1 MDLQAMISKKVFPP
15 VLLICG
21 EEEYLIDHA
30 AEQLFSAASALDATG
45 MNADMMDGEDVA
57 MDAILSVAR
66 SYPMMSE
73 RRVLWVRRFEKVTVG
88 REGKKG
94 DHPLLQYVKQPL
106 ESTFLL
112 LTATLPPVKN
122 KSTAKFPWNA
132 LFQHASVI
140 EYPRMREH
148 HVAAWVRDRV
158 QVLGRTITTDA
169 SDYLVARCGT
179 SLRDLSMEIDKLTLY
194 MGDRTDITVDD
205 VNDIAGA
212 GKTYTIFELQKAI
225 GRRDLPAAMTICT
238 KMMEAERLDML
249 IITMLTRYFVTL
261 FRLSDVR
268 GVMNDNS
275 EIARTVGI
283 PPYFVNEYVDVLQRY
298 SPAHIEAAISALGAA
313 DATIKSTSTNSIL
326 VLQSMLVRIMS

>member
-1 MDLQAMISKKVFPP
+1 MDLKTMISKKMYPP

-21 EEEYLIDHA
+21 EEEFLIDHA
-30 AEQLFSAASALDATG
+30 AEQLFAGASTLDTTG
-45 MNADMMDGEDVA
+45 MNADVLDGEDVA
-57 MDAILSVAR
+57 LDAILSIAR

-73 RRVLWVRRFEKVTVG
+73 RRVVWVRRFDKVTVG

-94 DHPLLQYVKQPL
+94 DHPLVQYLKQPL

-132 LFQHASVI
+132 LFEHASVI
-140 EYPRMREH
+140 EYPRMREN
-148 HVAAWVRDRV
+148 HVAAWVRDRATS
-158 QVLGRTITTDA
+158 LGRTITPDA
-169 SDYLVARCGT
+169 ADYLVARCGT

-194 MGDRTDITVDD
+194 MGDRTDVTVDD
-205 VNDIAGA
+205 VNEIAGA

-238 KMMEAERLDML
+238 KMMEAERLEML

-268 GVMNDNS
+268 GVINDNA
-275 EIARTVGI
+275 EIARTVGV
-283 PPYFVNEYVDVLQRY
+283 PPYFVNEYLDVLQRY
-298 SPAHIEAAISALGAA
+298 SPAHIEAAIGALGSA
-313 DATIKSTSTNSIL
+313 DATIKSTSGNSIQI
-326 VLQSMLVRIMS
+326 LQSMLVRIMS